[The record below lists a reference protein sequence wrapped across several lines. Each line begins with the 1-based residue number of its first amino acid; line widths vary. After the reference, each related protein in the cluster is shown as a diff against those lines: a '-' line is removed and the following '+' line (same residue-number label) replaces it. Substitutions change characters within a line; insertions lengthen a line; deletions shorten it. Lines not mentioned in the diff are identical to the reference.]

1 MIQPTPP
8 PATPADGTP
17 QSGDRL
23 ALEQLPRIVDEVARL
38 LGLDPTGAARTK
50 FTNNAVM
57 LLPASRAVLRIPG
70 SPVMRARVPAVLA
83 AAQWYADHDL
93 PAVRLWP
100 GLTQPLQIGP
110 HLVTVW
116 QQVTPGGPDPHPT
129 DLGTILRAIHTI
141 DAPIPDLP
149 QWRITDGIRRRVT
162 HADTIDEETR
172 DYLAAELR
180 MVEAS
185 LTGLVEIP
193 PLIPP
198 GVIHGDAHTGNLIP
212 SPTGPVI
219 CDFDA
224 TSIGPREWDLTP
236 AAVGSLRFA
245 YPVNPHRAL
254 VDTYGL
260 DVTTWPG
267 FPALR
272 RLRELQLVTS
282 VLPTLDINP
291 ALRPQ
296 WRHRLNTFRSDD
308 CHAKWTPYAEVSA

>member
-1 MIQPTPP
+1 MSQPTPP
-8 PATPADGTP
+8 PATPADGAP
-17 QSGDRL
+17 QTGERL
-23 ALEQLPRIVDEVARL
+23 TLEQLPRIVDEAARL
-38 LGLDPTGAARTK
+38 LGLDPVGATRTK

-83 AAQWYADHDL
+83 AARWYADHDL

-100 GLTQPLQIGP
+100 DLPQPLQIGP

-116 QQVTPGGPDPHPT
+116 QQVTPGGREPHPA
-129 DLGTILRAIHTI
+129 DLGAILRAIHAI
-141 DAPIPDLP
+141 DGPLPDLP
-149 QWRITDGIRRRVT
+149 QWRITDGIRRRVAQ
-162 HADTIDEETR
+162 ADTIDEPTR
-172 DYLAAELR
+172 DYLRAELA
-180 MVEAS
+180 MVETA
-185 LTGLVEIP
+185 LAALAEIP

-236 AAVGSLRFA
+236 AAVGSLRFN
-245 YPVNPHRAL
+245 YPVDPHRAL
-254 VDTYGL
+254 VDAYGL
-260 DVTTWPG
+260 DVTTWLG

-282 VLPTLDINP
+282 VLPALNINP

-296 WRHRLNTFRSDD
+296 WRHRFDTFRTDD
-308 CHAKWTPYAEVSA
+308 YDAKWTPYAEVGA